1 MNEKTKE
8 TKIGFRFIFQLS
20 DATITDIQVN
30 NIMNVII
37 EEAIIKFNVK
47 IPGIN

>member
-8 TKIGFRFIFQLS
+8 TKIGFRFIFQLC
-20 DATITDIQVN
+20 DVNYDIQVN
-30 NIMNVII
+30 NVMNVII